1 MIYKTIDSK
10 NREIAELKELLNQ
23 SKNSRQQT
31 LIKADLRRIQNGYNA
46 EKDNAYYLDFAFK
59 DSPTVTLL
67 HDIRIE
73 HNGRV
78 AQIDHILI
86 NRRGIEVLES
96 KSFTGE
102 LTIKKDGSL
111 DVKYGQKIETF
122 PNPIEQNKRH
132 SEILI
137 DFIKENME
145 LPANIKLLGIHVNS
159 TVLINPKTT
168 VANGALPKGFER
180 ADSFITKWNERVDKM
195 SPLTVFK
202 ALTTILT
209 LDRVQEIA
217 EFLVKNHKPKSY
229 DYRKKYPIKK
239 EVKKEIKS
247 KKFFCSKCNDT
258 NLEIRYGKY
267 GYYFKCLSCN
277 GNTSIKLKCSDKSC
291 KPKLQKK
298 RLEFY
303 QVCEMCGTNKL
314 FFTNTYKKSEALAN

>member
-1 MIYKTIDSK
+1 MVYKTIDTK
-10 NREIAELKELLNQ
+10 DKEIKELKELLKQ
-23 SKNSRQQT
+23 STNSKQQA
-31 LIKADLRRIQNGYNA
+31 LIRADLRRIKNGYQA

-59 DSPTVTLL
+59 DSSTIILL

-73 HNGRV
+73 HKGKV

-86 NRRGIEVLES
+86 NRIGIEILES

-132 SEILI
+132 LEII
-137 DFIKENME
+137 RDYIKENIK
-145 LPANIKLLGIHVNS
+145 LPTNIKFLGINIDS

-168 VANGALPKGFER
+168 LVNDTLPKGFER
-180 ADSFITKWNERVDKM
+180 ADSFITKWNERTDKM
-195 SPLTVFK
+195 NPLAVFK
-202 ALTTILT
+202 TLGTILT
-209 LDRVQEIA
+209 VDRVQEIA

-239 EVKKEIKS
+239 DVETKIDS
-247 KKFFCSKCNDT
+247 KKFLCSKCNDS

-277 GNTSIKLKCSDKSC
+277 GNSSIKLNCSDKSC

-298 RLEFY
+298 KFEFY
-303 QVCEMCGTNKL
+303 QVCEICGINKL
-314 FFTNTYKKSEALAN
+314 FFTNPH